1 MQNKGQIKMPREVH
15 EYLWTRYLPE
25 TTFKLYVM
33 VGYLQT
39 KNVTGG
45 AATSLLLKANLPV
58 ENTNPAIIE
67 EKKRILSNL
76 GFKYP
81 ENRREDL
88 ELLLEFK
95 LVNLVRDREG
105 NLRYIYNV
113 PVPRPEDV
121 LDIDEEEK
129 KTLENVK
136 FEIAHQNAFNML
148 LTMVLN
154 NNGSLMSTVGH
165 IENTTKVKISE
176 IRSVLAFL
184 EEEGSIKV
192 SAHKDLNS
200 LKKADKVHVTIN
212 REVFEQKRFVIED

>member
-1 MQNKGQIKMPREVH
+1 MQNKGQIKMPKEIH

-39 KNVTGG
+39 EKIAGEQ
-45 AATSLLLKANLPV
+45 ATALLLKANLPV
-58 ENTNPAIIE
+58 ENTNAAVIE
-67 EKKRILSNL
+67 EKKRILSKL

-81 ENRREDL
+81 ENRKEDL
-88 ELLLEFK
+88 ELLLRFK
-95 LVNLVRDREG
+95 LVNIIKNQEG
-105 NLRYIYNV
+105 KLEYVYML
-113 PVPRPEDV
+113 PVPKPEDV

-129 KTLENVK
+129 NTLENVK
-136 FEIAHQNAFNML
+136 FELAHQNAFNML

-192 SAHKDLNS
+192 SAHKDVNS

-212 REVFEQKRFVIED
+212 REIFEQKRFVIED